1 MRDKPKRL
9 RKGLRDEQA
18 VERIL
23 VRSRQSLDPDNVL
36 DRDIQEVEAASFEL
50 ERRFLSREIAIK
62 WR

>member
-1 MRDKPKRL
+1 MRDKPKRS
-9 RKGLRDEQA
+9 RNGLRDEQA

-23 VRSRQSLDPDNVL
+23 VQSRHSLDSDNVL
-36 DRDIQEVEAASFEL
+36 DRDIQEVEAASFEW